1 MVNISHRAQPTAA
14 TVDGLLA
21 APDGDRELAE
31 RALAAAS
38 SSRDHAV
45 RFYDDDVRLAEAV
58 TAFLA
63 DGLRA
68 GDLVAAIATAAHRE
82 AFQRRLEAQGFDVD
96 GLVAGGAL
104 YFVDAHDAL
113 SRFMRDGD
121 PDPELFRSELGA
133 LIGQLAA
140 QAKSRRLR
148 AYGEIV
154 DVLWLSGQHSAAL
167 RVEELCD
174 DLQDHHPFD
183 LLCAYSMAGFYREP
197 AAVHPVCASYPAVRA
212 TDPGDGETSLTN
224 ELAQYAGSLARE
236 IAHRS
241 EVEIALRHALR
252 ELRHKEEQLRES
264 EQQFRDFVENA
275 AVGLHQ
281 IGPDGTILWAN
292 RAELELLGY
301 TREEYIGKRITDIHA
316 DRGVINDILA
326 RLGRGEEVHD
336 YEAQLRARDGS
347 IRHVLISSNTHTRD
361 GRFINT
367 RCFMRDIT
375 QRKQAE
381 EALRAR
387 EAQLQ
392 TTIDAMPLLVAYMNR
407 DLRYELV
414 SAGYQRWFG
423 IAKADLLGKQV
434 KDVIGSTAYEIAS
447 PNLRRALAGEIVSYE
462 AAMPYPTGPRCIQ
475 ATYIPQRDRDGA
487 VAGLVTVLVDVTERK
502 NFERYRVAAAERAQR
517 LLVITSAL
525 ADAVTTTEVFEAVVD
540 RVAAAVDASSAALW
554 LLEDDGRTARLA
566 HAIGY
571 SQAALQAFAALPVD
585 MLPSLPPLDSL
596 RHAEPIWISS
606 TQALLR
612 QYPHLAPM
620 VEPGRSYHV
629 TCLPLVSDGRTLGV
643 LAVSIE
649 QLRGPA
655 EEVHSFLTLVA
666 RYAGQAIE
674 RLRLHRD
681 NVEARSHAEQLYRF
695 AHSAALADDLEQV
708 FESGLDAIAATLGTQ
723 RGAVL
728 LFDDAG
734 VMRFRAWRG
743 LSEHYRGA
751 VEGHSPWLRDAT
763 APQPVLIDD
772 VLADP
777 SMASYL
783 PLFRSEGIGA
793 LAFVPLITRGRLL
806 GKLMVYHGEPHRF
819 SKTEIE
825 IACTIGSHLA
835 SIASRF
841 AALAALEQT
850 VRYSELFTGVLAHD
864 LRNPL
869 GAITTAAHLALMRQ
883 EGEGDRNAKPLSK
896 IVASGQ
902 RMERMIDQLLD
913 FTRARVGGGIEILV
927 RDANLADLCSQA
939 IGEVEL
945 VYPDRS
951 IPCSFVGDQGGTW
964 DPDRLLQIISNL
976 VANASQ
982 HGRPGSPV
990 TVRLDGLQR
999 EAIVL
1004 EVHNLG
1010 TIPEALQP
1018 TLFDPFRGTRHR
1030 RDHSRGL
1037 GLGLF
1042 IVKELVRAHGGSVEV
1057 KSTEPDGTTFTIQL
1071 PRRAVAGPRSAVPLT
1086 LGH

>member
-1 MVNISHRAQPTAA
+1 MVNISHRAQPETAP
-14 TVDGLLA
+14 VDGLLA
-21 APDGDRELAE
+21 SPDDERELAE
-31 RALAAAS
+31 HALAAS
-38 SSRDHAV
+38 SSHEHAV
-45 RFYDDDVRLAEAV
+45 QFYEDEEGLADAV
-58 TAFLA
+58 TAFLG

-68 GDLVAAIATAAHRE
+68 GDRVAAIATAPHRE
-82 AFQRRLEAQGFDVD
+82 AFQRRLEADGFDVERLIAT
-96 GLVAGGAL
+96 GVLN
-104 YFVDAHDAL
+104 FVDAHDAL
-113 SRFMRDGD
+113 SKFMCDGD
-121 PDPELFRSELGA
+121 PDPELFRAELGG
-133 LIGQLAA
+133 LIGRLST
-140 QAKSRRLR
+140 QAKSRKLR
-148 AYGEIV
+148 AYGEMV
-154 DVLWLSGQHSAAL
+154 NVLWLSGQHSAAL
-167 RVEELCD
+167 RLEELWNE
-174 DLQDHHPFD
+174 LQERHRFS
-183 LLCAYSMAGFYREP
+183 LLCAYSMASFYKEP
-197 AAVHPVCASYPAVRA
+197 ASMQEICASHTRVRA
-212 TDPGDGETSLTN
+212 TDPGNGETTLTDQ
-224 ELAQYAGSLARE
+224 LAQYARRLARE

-241 EVEIALRHALR
+241 EVELALRNTLR
-252 ELRHKEEQLRES
+252 ELRRKEEQLREN
-264 EQQFRDFVENA
+264 EQQLRDFVENA
-275 AVGLHQ
+275 TVGLHQ

-301 TREEYIGKRITDIHA
+301 TREEYIGQRISDIHL
-316 DRGVINDILA
+316 DRGAINDILA
-326 RLGRGEEVHD
+326 RLGRGEELHD
-336 YEAQLRARDGS
+336 YEARLRAKDGS
-347 IRHVLISSNTHTRD
+347 IRHVLISSNIHTRD

-375 QRKQAE
+375 ERKQAE

-387 EAQLQ
+387 ESQLQ
-392 TTIDAMPLLVAYMNR
+392 TTIDALPLLVAYMNR

-423 IAKADLLGKQV
+423 IAKAEIRGKHI
-434 KDVIGSTAYEIAS
+434 KDVIGPAAFDIAG
-447 PNLRRALAGEIVSYE
+447 PQLRRALGGEIVTSE
-462 AAMPYPTGPRCIQ
+462 AAMPYPTGPRFVQ

-487 VAGLVTVLVDVTERK
+487 VSGLVTVLIDVTERK
-502 NFERYRVAAAERAQR
+502 NFERYRVAATERAQR

-571 SQAALQAFAALPVD
+571 SPASLQAFAVLPID
-585 MLPSLPPLDSL
+585 MQPSIPPLDSIRL
-596 RHAEPIWISS
+596 AEPIWISS
-606 TQALLR
+606 REALLR
-612 QYPHLAPM
+612 QYPHLAAVVRPDHSFQM
-620 VEPGRSYHV
+620 

-643 LAVSIE
+643 LVVTID
-649 QLRGPA
+649 QLREPA

-681 NVEARSHAEQLYRF
+681 NAEARSHAEQLYRF
-695 AHSAALADDLEQV
+695 AHSAALADSLEQV
-708 FESGLDAIAATLGTQ
+708 FESALDAISAMLGTD
-723 RGAVL
+723 RAAVL

-743 LSEHYRGA
+743 LSDHYRCA
-751 VEGHSPWLRDAT
+751 VEGRSPWPRDAT

-772 VLADP
+772 VEADASLADR
-777 SMASYL
+777 L
-783 PLFRSEGIGA
+783 PLFRSERIEA
-793 LAFVPLITRGRLL
+793 LAFVPLVTHGRLL
-806 GKLMVYHGEPHRF
+806 GKFMVYHGERHRF

-825 IACTIGSHLA
+825 LACTIGSHLA
-835 SIASRF
+835 LIASRF

-869 GAITTAAHLALMRQ
+869 GAITTAAHLVLMRQ
-883 EGEGDRNAKPLSK
+883 EGEGDRNAKPLSR

-913 FTRARVGGGIEILV
+913 FTRARVGGGIEIQV
-927 RDANLADLCSQA
+927 RDTNLADLCSQA
-939 IGEVEL
+939 IGEIEL
-945 VYPDRS
+945 VYPDRT
-951 IPCSFVGDQGGTW
+951 IQRSFVGDQGGTW

-982 HGRPGSPV
+982 HGRPGSAV
-990 TVRLDGLQR
+990 TVRLDGRQPDTL
-999 EAIVL
+999 VL
-1004 EVHNLG
+1004 EVHNPG

-1042 IVKELVRAHGGSVEV
+1042 IVRELVRAHGGTVEV
-1057 KSTEPDGTTFTIQL
+1057 SSSEPDGTTFTIRL
-1071 PRRAVAGPRSAVPLT
+1071 PRRAAAGPRAAPPALNP
-1086 LGH
+1086 

>member
-1 MVNISHRAQPTAA
+1 MVDITHRAQPAAA
-14 TVDGLLA
+14 TADGLLA
-21 APDGDRELAE
+21 APEDDRERAE

-38 SSRDHAV
+38 SSHDHAV
-45 RFYDDDVRLAEAV
+45 RFYEDDSRLAEAV
-58 TAFLA
+58 TAFLG

-68 GDLVAAIATAAHRE
+68 GDVVAAISTPAHRE
-82 AFQRRLEAQGFDVD
+82 AFQRRLEAGGLDVER
-96 GLVAGGAL
+96 LVAAGAL

-113 SRFMRDGD
+113 AKFMRGGD
-121 PDPELFRSELGA
+121 PDPELFRTELGA
-133 LIGQLAA
+133 LIDRLSA

-148 AYGEIV
+148 VYGEIV

-167 RVEELCD
+167 RLEELCN
-174 DLQDHHPFD
+174 DLQDRHSFN
-183 LLCAYSMAGFYREP
+183 LLCAYSMAGFYKEP
-197 AAVHPVCASYPAVRA
+197 AAVHQVGAGHTGVRA
-212 TDPGDGETSLTN
+212 TDPGDGETSLTH
-224 ELAQYAGSLARE
+224 ELAQYASGLARE

-264 EQQFRDFVENA
+264 ERQFRDFVENA

-301 TREEYIGKRITDIHA
+301 TREEYIGRRISDIHA

-326 RLGRGEEVHD
+326 RLGRGEELHD
-336 YEAQLRARDGS
+336 YEARLRAKDGS
-347 IRHVLISSNTHTRD
+347 IRHVLISSNIHTRD

-375 QRKQAE
+375 QRKLAE

-392 TTIDAMPLLVAYMNR
+392 TTIDALPLLVAYMNL

-423 IAKADLLGKQV
+423 IAKADILGKHV
-434 KDVIGSTAYEIAS
+434 KEVIGPTAFEIAA
-447 PNLRRALAGEIVSYE
+447 PQLRRALTGEIVTYE
-462 AAMPYPTGPRCIQ
+462 AAMPYPTGPRCVQ
-475 ATYIPQRDRDGA
+475 ATYIPQRDREGS
-487 VAGLVTVLVDVTERK
+487 VSGLVTVLIDVTERK
-502 NFERYRVAAAERAQR
+502 NFERYRVAATERAQR

-525 ADAVTTTEVFEAVVD
+525 ADAVTTSEVFSAVVD

-566 HAIGY
+566 HEIGY
-571 SQAALQAFAALPVD
+571 SQAALQAFAALPID
-585 MLPSLPPLDSL
+585 MQPSVPPLDSL
-596 RHAEPIWISS
+596 RTAEPIWISS
-606 TQALLR
+606 PEALLR
-612 QYPHLAPM
+612 QYPHLAFLVQPD
-620 VEPGRSYHV
+620 ESFQL

-643 LAVSIE
+643 LTVTIH
-649 QLRGPA
+649 QLREPA

-681 NVEARSHAEQLYRF
+681 NVEARSQAEQLYRF
-695 AHSAALADDLEQV
+695 AHSAALADNLDQVLEC
-708 FESGLDAIAATLGTQ
+708 GLDAIAATLGTD
-723 RGAVL
+723 RSAVL

-743 LSEHYRGA
+743 LSDHYRRS
-751 VEGHSPWLRDAT
+751 VEGHSPWPRDAT
-763 APQPVLIDD
+763 APQPVLVDD
-772 VLADP
+772 AETSP
-777 SMASYL
+777 AMAAYL
-783 PLFRSEGIGA
+783 PLFRSEQIGA

-806 GKLMVYHGEPHRF
+806 GKFMIYYGERHRF

-825 IACTIGSHLA
+825 IAGTIGSHLA
-835 SIASRF
+835 SLASRF

-869 GAITTAAHLALMRQ
+869 GAITTAAHLVLMRQ
-883 EGEGDRNAKPLSK
+883 EGEGDRSAKPLSR

-939 IGEVEL
+939 IDEIEL

-951 IPCSFVGDQGGTW
+951 IQCGFVGDQGGTW

-976 VANASQ
+976 VANACQ

-990 TVRLDGLQR
+990 TVRLDGRQPGT
-999 EAIVL
+999 IVA

-1010 TIPEALQP
+1010 TIPEALQS

-1042 IVKELVRAHGGSVEV
+1042 IVKELVQAHGGTVEV
-1057 KSTEPDGTTFTIQL
+1057 KSAEPDGTTFAIRM
-1071 PRRAVAGPRSAVPLT
+1071 PRRAVAGSRAAAPFV

>member
-1 MVNISHRAQPTAA
+1 M
-14 TVDGLLA
+14 LA
-21 APDGDRELAE
+21 APEGDRERAE

-38 SSRDHAV
+38 SSHEHAV
-45 RFYDDDVRLAEAV
+45 RFYEDDSRLTEAV
-58 TAFLA
+58 TAFLG

-68 GDLVAAIATAAHRE
+68 GDLVAAIATPAHRE
-82 AFQRRLEAQGFDVD
+82 AFQRRLEAEGFDVEQ
-96 GLVAGGAL
+96 LVTTGRL

-113 SRFMRDGD
+113 SKFMRGGD
-121 PDPELFRSELGA
+121 PDPELFRTELGA
-133 LIGQLAA
+133 LIEQLSA

-148 AYGEIV
+148 AYGELV

-167 RVEELCD
+167 RLEELCN
-174 DLQDHHPFD
+174 DLQDRHSFH
-183 LLCAYSMAGFYREP
+183 LLCAYSMAGFYKEP
-197 AAVHPVCASYPAVRA
+197 AEVHQVCASHTGVRA
-212 TDPGDGETSLTN
+212 TDPGDGGTSLTN
-224 ELAQYAGSLARE
+224 ELAQYASGLARE

-241 EVEIALRHALR
+241 EVEIALRNALR

-301 TREEYIGKRITDIHA
+301 TREEYIGRRISDIHA

-326 RLGRGEEVHD
+326 RLGRGEELHD
-336 YEAQLRARDGS
+336 YEARLRAKDGS
-347 IRHVLISSNTHTRD
+347 IRHVLISSNIHTRD

-392 TTIDAMPLLVAYMNR
+392 TTIDALPLLVAYMNL

-423 IAKADLLGKQV
+423 IAKADILGKHL
-434 KDVIGSTAYEIAS
+434 KEVIGPAAFEIAS
-447 PNLRRALAGEIVSYE
+447 PNLRRAMTGEIVSYE

-475 ATYIPQRDRDGA
+475 ATYIPQRDREGT
-487 VAGLVTVLVDVTERK
+487 VSGLVTVLIDVTERK

-525 ADAVTTTEVFEAVVD
+525 ADAVTTTEVFAAVVD

-571 SQAALQAFAALPVD
+571 SQAILQAFAALPID
-585 MLPSLPPLDSL
+585 MQPSLPHLDSL
-596 RHAEPIWISS
+596 RNAEPIWISS
-606 TQALLR
+606 PEALVR
-612 QYPHLAPM
+612 QYPHLASLIQPD
-620 VEPGRSYHV
+620 RSSQL

-643 LAVSIE
+643 LAVTID
-649 QLRGPA
+649 QLREPA

-695 AHSAALADDLEQV
+695 AHSAALADNVEQV
-708 FESGLDAIAATLGTQ
+708 FECGLDAIAATLGTE
-723 RGAVL
+723 RAAVL
-728 LFDDAG
+728 MFDDAG
-734 VMRFRAWRG
+734 VMRYRAWRG
-743 LSEHYRGA
+743 LSDHYRSV
-751 VEGHSPWLRDAT
+751 VEGRTPWPRDAT
-763 APQPVLIDD
+763 APQPILVDD
-772 VLADP
+772 VEADT
-777 SMASYL
+777 SLVHHLL
-783 PLFRSEGIGA
+783 PLFRSERVGA

-806 GKLMVYHGEPHRF
+806 GKLMIYYGERHRF

-825 IACTIGSHLA
+825 LAATIGSHLA
-835 SIASRF
+835 SLASRF

-869 GAITTAAHLALMRQ
+869 GAITTAAHLVLMRQ
-883 EGEGDRNAKPLSK
+883 EGEGDRSAKPLSR

-939 IGEVEL
+939 IGEIEL

-951 IPCSFVGDQGGTW
+951 IQRSFVGDQGGTW

-976 VANASQ
+976 VANACQ
-982 HGRPGSPV
+982 HGRPGSAV
-990 TVRLDGLQR
+990 TVRLDGRQPD
-999 EAIVL
+999 AIVA

-1042 IVKELVRAHGGSVEV
+1042 IVKELVRAHGGTVEV
-1057 KSTEPDGTTFTIQL
+1057 KSAEPEGTTFTIRM
-1071 PRRAVAGPRSAVPLT
+1071 PRRAVAGPRAAVPLA
-1086 LGH
+1086 LSH

>member
-1 MVNISHRAQPTAA
+1 MVDISHRAQPTAA
-14 TVDGLLA
+14 TEDGLLA
-21 APDGDRELAE
+21 AQDERELAG

-38 SSRDHAV
+38 SSRGHAV
-45 RFYDDDVRLAEAV
+45 RFYEDDVHLAEAV

-68 GDLVAAIATAAHRE
+68 GDLVAVISTAAHRE
-82 AFQRRLEAQGFDVD
+82 ALQRRLESLDFDVD
-96 GLVAGGAL
+96 RLAATGVL
-104 YFVDAHDAL
+104 YFVDAHEAL
-113 SRFMRDGD
+113 SKFMRDGD
-121 PDPELFRSELGA
+121 PDPELFRRELGA
-133 LIGQLAA
+133 LIDQLSV
-140 QAKSRRLR
+140 QAKSRRVR

-167 RVEELCD
+167 RLEELCD

-183 LLCAYSMAGFYREP
+183 LLCAYSMAGFYKEP
-197 AAVHPVCASYPAVRA
+197 AAAQPMCGSHTGVRA
-212 TDPGDGETSLTN
+212 TDPGDGETSLTT
-224 ELAQYAGSLARE
+224 ELARYASSLARE

-241 EVEIALRHALR
+241 EVELALRHALR

-301 TREEYIGKRITDIHA
+301 TREEYIGRRISDIHA
-316 DRGVINDILA
+316 DRGAINDILA

-336 YEAQLRARDGS
+336 YEARLVAKDGS
-347 IRHVLISSNTHTRD
+347 TRHVLISSNTHTHN

-392 TTIDAMPLLVAYMNR
+392 STIDALPILVSAMNR
-407 DLRYELV
+407 DLQYELV

-423 IAKADLLGKQV
+423 IAKADILGKHIR
-434 KDVIGSTAYEIAS
+434 DVIGPAAFEIAA
-447 PNLRRALAGEIVSYE
+447 PHLRRALAGEIASYE

-475 ATYIPQRDRDGA
+475 ATYLPQRDRDSA
-487 VAGLVTVLVDVTERK
+487 VTGLVIVVVDVTERK

-517 LLVITSAL
+517 LLVLTSAL

-566 HAIGY
+566 HAVGY
-571 SQAALQAFAALPVD
+571 SEASLQTFAALSVD
-585 MLPSLPPLDSL
+585 MQPSVPALDSL
-596 RHAEPIWISS
+596 RHAEPLWMSS
-606 TQALLR
+606 PEALLR

-620 VEPGRSYHV
+620 IQPDRSFQL

-643 LAVSIE
+643 LAVTID
-649 QLRGPA
+649 QLREPA

-695 AHSAALADDLEQV
+695 AHSAALADNLEQV
-708 FESGLDAIAATLGTQ
+708 FESGLDAIAATLGTE

-743 LSEHYRGA
+743 LSEDYRRA

-772 VLADP
+772 VEIEP

-783 PLFRSEGIGA
+783 PLFRSERIGA
-793 LAFVPLITRGRLL
+793 LAFVPLLTRGRLL
-806 GKLMVYHGEPHRF
+806 GKLMVYHGESHRF

-951 IPCSFVGDQGGTW
+951 ILCSFIGDQGGTW

-976 VANASQ
+976 VANACQ

-990 TVRLDGLQR
+990 TVRLDGRQR
-999 EAIVL
+999 DAIVL

-1010 TIPEALQP
+1010 TIPEALQS

-1030 RDHSRGL
+1030 RDHSSGL

-1057 KSTEPDGTTFTIQL
+1057 TSAEPDGTAFTIRL
-1071 PRRAVAGPRSAVPLT
+1071 PRRAVAGSRATAPLA
-1086 LGH
+1086 LAH

>member
-45 RFYDDDVRLAEAV
+45 RFYEDDVRLAEVV

-82 AFQRRLEAQGFDVD
+82 AFQRQLEAQGFEVER
-96 GLVAGGAL
+96 LIATGAL

-133 LIGQLAA
+133 LIGQLSA

-174 DLQDHHPFD
+174 DLQDHHPFN
-183 LLCAYSMAGFYREP
+183 LLCAYSMAGFYKEP
-197 AAVHPVCASYPAVRA
+197 AAVHSVCASHTVVRA

-224 ELAQYAGSLARE
+224 ELAQYASSLARE

-241 EVEIALRHALR
+241 EVEVALRHALR
-252 ELRHKEEQLRES
+252 ELRHKEELLRES
-264 EQQFRDFVENA
+264 EQQFRDFAENA

-301 TREEYIGKRITDIHA
+301 TREEYIGKRISDIHA

-326 RLGRGEEVHD
+326 RLGRGEEIHD
-336 YEAQLRARDGS
+336 CEAQLRAKDGS
-347 IRHVLISSNTHTRD
+347 TRHVLISSNIHTRD

-392 TTIDAMPLLVAYMNR
+392 TTIDALPLLVAYMNL

-423 IAKADLLGKQV
+423 IAKADLLGKHV
-434 KDVIGSTAYEIAS
+434 KDVIGQTAFEIAS
-447 PNLRRALAGEIVSYE
+447 PNLRRALTGEIVSYE

-487 VAGLVTVLVDVTERK
+487 VSGLVTVLVDVTERK

-571 SQAALQAFAALPVD
+571 SQAALQAFAALPID
-585 MLPSLPPLDSL
+585 MQPSIPALDSL

-606 TQALLR
+606 PEALLR
-612 QYPHLAPM
+612 QYPHLASLASPDS
-620 VEPGRSYHV
+620 SYQL

-643 LAVSIE
+643 VAVTIE
-649 QLRGPA
+649 QLREPA

-695 AHSAALADDLEQV
+695 AHSAALADNLEQV
-708 FESGLDAIAATLGTQ
+708 FESGLDAIAATLGTE
-723 RGAVL
+723 RSAVL

-734 VMRFRAWRG
+734 VMRFRTWRG
-743 LSEHYRGA
+743 LSEHYRAA
-751 VEGHSPWLRDAT
+751 VEGHSPWPRDAT
-763 APQPVLIDD
+763 AAQPVLIDD
-772 VLADP
+772 VRVEP

-783 PLFRSEGIGA
+783 PLFCSERIGA
-793 LAFVPLITRGRLL
+793 LAFVPLMMPGRLL
-806 GKLMVYHGEPHRF
+806 GKLMVYHGESHRF

-825 IACTIGSHLA
+825 LACTIGSHLA
-835 SIASRF
+835 SVASRF

-869 GAITTAAHLALMRQ
+869 GAITTAAHLVLMRE
-883 EGEGDRNAKPLSK
+883 EGEGDRNAKPLSR

-976 VANASQ
+976 VANACQ

-990 TVRLDGLQR
+990 TVRLDGRQSD
-999 EAIVL
+999 AIVL
-1004 EVHNLG
+1004 AVHNLG

-1042 IVKELVRAHGGSVEV
+1042 IVKELVRAHGGTVEV
-1057 KSTEPDGTTFTIQL
+1057 ESADPDGTTFTIRL
-1071 PRRAVAGPRSAVPLT
+1071 PRRAVAGPRPAALALS
-1086 LGH
+1086 H

>member
-1 MVNISHRAQPTAA
+1 MVDISHRAQLAAA
-14 TVDGLLA
+14 TADGLLA
-21 APDGDRELAE
+21 APEGDRERAE
-31 RALAAAS
+31 HALAAS
-38 SSRDHAV
+38 SSSREHAV
-45 RFYDDDVRLAEAV
+45 RFYEDDSRLAEAV
-58 TAFLA
+58 TAFLG

-68 GDLVAAIATAAHRE
+68 GDIVAAIATPVHRE
-82 AFQRRLEAQGFDVD
+82 AFQRRLEADGFDVER
-96 GLVAGGAL
+96 LIASGAV

-113 SRFMRDGD
+113 AMFMRGGD
-121 PDPELFRSELGA
+121 PDPEAFRTELGA
-133 LIGQLAA
+133 LIDRLST
-140 QAKSRRLR
+140 QARSRRLR

-167 RVEELCD
+167 RLEELCN
-174 DLQDHHPFD
+174 DLQDRHAFH
-183 LLCAYSMAGFYREP
+183 LLCAYSMAGFYKEP
-197 AAVHPVCASYPAVRA
+197 AAIRQVGAGHTAVRA
-212 TDPGDGETSLTN
+212 TDLGTGETSLTN
-224 ELAQYAGSLARE
+224 ELAQYASGLARE

-241 EVEIALRHALR
+241 EVEIALRNALR

-275 AVGLHQ
+275 SVGLHQ

-292 RAELELLGY
+292 RAELEMLGY
-301 TREEYIGKRITDIHA
+301 TREEYIGRRISDIHA
-316 DRGVINDILA
+316 DRGVINDILL
-326 RLGRGEEVHD
+326 RLGRGEELHD
-336 YEAQLRARDGS
+336 YEARLRARDGS
-347 IRHVLISSNTHTRD
+347 IRHVLISANIHTRD

-392 TTIDAMPLLVAYMNR
+392 TTIDALPLLVAYVNL

-423 IAKADLLGKQV
+423 IAKADIVGKHI
-434 KDVIGSTAYEIAS
+434 KEVIGQHAFDMTAS
-447 PNLRRALAGEIVSYE
+447 QLRRALTGEVVTNE
-462 AAMPYPTGPRCIQ
+462 AAMPYPTGPRSVQ
-475 ATYIPQRDRDGA
+475 ATYIPQRDREGA
-487 VAGLVTVLVDVTERK
+487 VSGLVTVLIDVTERK

-525 ADAVTTTEVFEAVVD
+525 ADAVTTTEVFSAVVD
-540 RVAAAVDASSAALW
+540 RVGAAVDASSAALW

-571 SQAALQAFAALPVD
+571 SQTVLQAFAALPID
-585 MLPSLPPLDSL
+585 MVPSIPALDSL
-596 RHAEPIWISS
+596 RQGEPIWISS
-606 TQALLR
+606 PEALLR
-612 QYPHLAPM
+612 QYPHLAAVTPTDH
-620 VEPGRSYHV
+620 SSQL
-629 TCLPLVSDGRTLGV
+629 TCLPLISDGRTLGV
-643 LAVSIE
+643 LAVTID
-649 QLRGPA
+649 QLREPA
-655 EEVHSFLTLVA
+655 EEVHSFLMLVA

-695 AHSAALADDLEQV
+695 AHSAALADNLDQVLEC
-708 FESGLDAIAATLGTQ
+708 GLDAIGATLGTD

-743 LSEHYRGA
+743 LSEHYRRS
-751 VEGHSPWLRDAT
+751 VEGHSPWPRDAA

-772 VLADP
+772 VDTSP
-777 SMASYL
+777 EMAVYL
-783 PLFRSEGIGA
+783 PLFRTERIGA

-806 GKLMVYHGEPHRF
+806 GKFMIYYGERHRF

-825 IACTIGSHLA
+825 IAGTIGSHLA
-835 SIASRF
+835 SLASRF

-869 GAITTAAHLALMRQ
+869 GAITTAAHLVLMRQ
-883 EGEGDRNAKPLSK
+883 EGEGDRSAKPLSR

-939 IGEVEL
+939 IAEIEL

-951 IPCSFVGDQGGTW
+951 IQCSFVGDQGGTW

-976 VANASQ
+976 VANACQ
-982 HGRPGSPV
+982 HGRPGSAV
-990 TVRLDGLQR
+990 TVRLDGRQPD
-999 EAIVL
+999 AITA

-1010 TIPEALQP
+1010 QIPEALQP

-1042 IVKELVRAHGGSVEV
+1042 IVKELVRAHGGTVEV
-1057 KSTEPDGTTFTIQL
+1057 RSTEADGTAFTIRM
-1071 PRRAVAGPRSAVPLT
+1071 PRRAVAGPRTMVPLA
-1086 LGH
+1086 LSH

>member
-1 MVNISHRAQPTAA
+1 MVNISHRAQPGAA
-14 TVDGLLA
+14 TADGLLA
-21 APDGDRELAE
+21 APDAGGEPGE
-31 RALAAAS
+31 RTLAAAS
-38 SSRDHAV
+38 SSREHAV
-45 RFYDDDVRLAEAV
+45 RFYEDDTRLAEAV

-63 DGLRA
+63 DGFRG
-68 GDLVAAIATAAHRE
+68 GDLVAVIATAAHRE
-82 AFQRRLEAQGFDVD
+82 ALQRRLEALGFDVAR
-96 GLVAGGAL
+96 LVATSLL
-104 YFVDAHDAL
+104 YFVDANDAL
-113 SRFMRDGD
+113 SKFMRDGD
-121 PDPELFRSELGA
+121 PDAELFRTEIGA
-133 LIGQLAA
+133 LIGQLSG

-167 RVEELCD
+167 RLEELCN
-174 DLQDHHPFD
+174 DLQDRHPFN
-183 LLCAYSMAGFYREP
+183 LLCAYSMAGFYKEP
-197 AAVHPVCASYPAVRA
+197 AAAQPARAGHAEVRA

-224 ELAQYAGSLARE
+224 ELAKYASSLARE

-241 EVEIALRHALR
+241 EVELALRNALR

-301 TREEYIGKRITDIHA
+301 TREEYIGRRASDIHA

-326 RLGRGEEVHD
+326 RLGRGEELHD
-336 YEAQLRARDGS
+336 YEARLRAKDGS
-347 IRHVLISSNTHTRD
+347 IRHVLISSNIHTRD

-375 QRKQAE
+375 LRKQAE

-387 EAQLQ
+387 ESQLQ
-392 TTIDAMPLLVAYMNR
+392 TTIDALPLLVAYMNR

-423 IAKADLLGKQV
+423 IAKADILGKHL
-434 KDVIGSTAYEIAS
+434 KEVIGPAAFEIAL
-447 PNLRRALAGEIVSYE
+447 PNLRRAMTGEIVSYE

-487 VAGLVTVLVDVTERK
+487 VSGLVTVLIDVTERK

-571 SQAALQAFAALPVD
+571 SQPVLEAFAALPVD
-585 MLPSLPPLDSL
+585 MQPSNPPLDSL

-606 TQALLR
+606 PEALLR
-612 QYPHLAPM
+612 QYPHLAALIQPD
-620 VEPGRSYHV
+620 RSYQL
-629 TCLPLVSDGRTLGV
+629 TCLPLMSDGRTLGV
-643 LAVSIE
+643 IAVTID
-649 QLRGPA
+649 QLREPA
-655 EEVHSFLTLVA
+655 EEVHSFLILVA
-666 RYAGQAIE
+666 RYASQAIE

-695 AHSAALADDLEQV
+695 AHSAALADNLEQV
-708 FESGLDAIAATLGTQ
+708 FECGLDAIAATLGTE
-723 RGAVL
+723 RAAVL

-743 LSEHYRGA
+743 LSDEYRRA
-751 VEGHSPWLRDAT
+751 VEGHSPWQRDTA

-772 VLADP
+772 VAADP
-777 SMASYL
+777 SLASYL
-783 PLFRSEGIGA
+783 PVFRSERIGG

-806 GKLMVYHGEPHRF
+806 GKFMVYHGERHRF
-819 SKTEIE
+819 SKTEVE

-835 SIASRF
+835 SVASRF

-869 GAITTAAHLALMRQ
+869 GAITTAAHLVLMRQ
-883 EGEGDRNAKPLSK
+883 EGEGDRSAKPLSK

-913 FTRARVGGGIEILV
+913 FTRARVGGGIEIQV
-927 RDANLADLCSQA
+927 RDANLADLCSQV
-939 IGEVEL
+939 IGEIEL
-945 VYPDRS
+945 VHPDRS
-951 IPCSFVGDQGGTW
+951 IQFSLVGDQGGTW

-976 VANASQ
+976 VANACQ
-982 HGRPGSPV
+982 HGRPGSAV
-990 TVRLDGLQR
+990 TVRTDGRQPDT
-999 EAIVL
+999 VTV

-1010 TIPEALQP
+1010 AIPEALQP

-1030 RDHSRGL
+1030 RDHARGL

-1042 IVKELVRAHGGSVEV
+1042 IVQELVHAHGGTVDV
-1057 KSTEPDGTTFTIQL
+1057 RSTDPDGTTFTIRL
-1071 PRRAVAGPRSAVPLT
+1071 PRRAVAGARSAPLV
-1086 LGH
+1086 LGR